1 MTSRPGPIKYP
12 KRNVDYTS
20 RASDVIPTPRL
31 PLAGSNIPDR
41 RQLGQKR
48 VRLDFEAD
56 TNVLANN
63 PTFDIQSPDDSVINI
78 DSADHIPQNYTLPPS
93 GGNAFCQLGRVFV
106 DRVNKIM
113 VTYHF
118 DSVNVKWIRFVTRLR
133 KDLPIPTPPANQY
146 VSSAGYTFGSRGRRY
161 VREKTKLSVQARRQR
176 SISNRIF
183 RNISGQSGEGAGITG
198 EFRPF

>member
-1 MTSRPGPIKYP
+1 MTSKPGPIKFP
-12 KRNVDYTS
+12 KRDVDYTS
-20 RASDVIPTPRL
+20 RANSTPVPQL
-31 PLAGSNIPDR
+31 PLAGPNPPDR
-41 RQLGQKR
+41 RQIEQKR

-63 PTFDIQSPDDSVINI
+63 PTFDIQSPDASYITI

-93 GGNAFCQLGRVFV
+93 GGTPLCQLGRVFV
-106 DRVNKIM
+106 DRVNKIL

-118 DSVNVKWIRFVTRLR
+118 DSVNIRWVKFITRLR
-133 KDLPIPTPPANQY
+133 KDLPIPAPPANQY
-146 VSSAGYTFGSRGRRY
+146 VNSAGYTFGSRGRRY
-161 VREKTKLSVQARRQR
+161 VRDKTKLSVQARRQK

-198 EFRPF
+198 EFHPF